1 MPKIHWTVE
10 GTPERT
16 AEDKLFRKLRS
27 AELRLLGATPAV
39 MGMYRSETNRRNI
52 KKRIA
57 ATLHVSKKTINRILA
72 RDYNA
77 RTALRAK
84 RLPRI
89 SWDPPKVVAK

>member
-1 MPKIHWTVE
+1 MPIKGKKIHWTAE

-27 AELRLLGATPAV
+27 AELQLLRATPAV
-39 MGMYRSETNRRNI
+39 MEMYRSETNRRNI

-77 RTALRAK
+77 RAK
-84 RLPRI
+84 RLLSR
-89 SWDPPKVVAK
+89 DAPKVGVQ